1 MKKKRII
8 ILASGGG
15 SNAAKILEHFQNHAK
30 AEVVMI
36 GSNRKEAGV
45 QEHAHAHQV
54 PMFFFKREELN
65 EGKVLDFIQKME
77 ADLIVLAGF
86 LLKIPEALV
95 SAYPNAILNIHP
107 ALLPK
112 YGGKGMYGMN
122 VHRAVKE
129 AGEKE
134 SGITIHY
141 VNQHYD
147 EGQILFQAKTPIA
160 EEDTAEI
167 IAKKVLALEHLHF
180 ARIIESIL

>member
-15 SNAAKILEHFQNHAK
+15 SNAAKILQHFQNHAK
-30 AEVVMI
+30 AEVVMV
-36 GSNRKEAGV
+36 GSNRKAAGV
-45 QEHAHAHQV
+45 QEHAHSHQV
-54 PMFFFKREELN
+54 PMFFFNREELN
-65 EGKVLDFIQKME
+65 EGKVLSVLQKME

-86 LLKIPEALV
+86 LLKVPEELV
-95 SAYPNAILNIHP
+95 AAFPNAILNIHP

-122 VHRAVKE
+122 VHKAVKE
-129 AGEKE
+129 AGETE

-147 EGQILFQAKTPIA
+147 EGQILFQAKTSL
-160 EEDTAEI
+160 EESDTPEI

-180 ARIIESIL
+180 APLIESIL

>member
-15 SNAAKILEHFQNHAK
+15 SNAAKILQHFQNHAK
-30 AEVVMI
+30 AEVVMV
-36 GSNRKEAGV
+36 GSNRKAAGV
-45 QEHAHAHQV
+45 QEHAHSHHV
-54 PMFFFKREELN
+54 PMFFFNRAELN
-65 EGKVLDFIQKME
+65 EGKVLSVLQKME

-86 LLKIPEALV
+86 LLKVPEELV
-95 SAYPNAILNIHP
+95 ATFPNAILNIHP

-122 VHRAVKE
+122 VHKAVKE
-129 AGEKE
+129 AGETE

-147 EGQILFQAKTPIA
+147 EGQILFQAKTSL
-160 EEDTAEI
+160 EESDTPEI
-167 IAKKVLALEHLHF
+167 VAKKVLALEHLHF
-180 ARIIESIL
+180 APLIESIL

>member
-15 SNAAKILEHFQNHAK
+15 SNAAKILQHFQNHAK
-30 AEVVMI
+30 AKVVMV
-36 GSNRKEAGV
+36 GSNRQEAGV
-45 QEHAHAHQV
+45 QKHAHSHQV
-54 PMFFFKREELN
+54 PMFFFNRAELN
-65 EGKVLDFIQKME
+65 EGKVLSVLQKME

-86 LLKIPEALV
+86 LLKVPEELV
-95 SAYPNAILNIHP
+95 ATFPNAILNIHP

-122 VHRAVKE
+122 VHKAVKE
-129 AGEKE
+129 AGETE

-147 EGQILFQAKTPIA
+147 EGQILFQAKTSL
-160 EEDTAEI
+160 EESDTPEI

-180 ARIIESIL
+180 APLIESIL